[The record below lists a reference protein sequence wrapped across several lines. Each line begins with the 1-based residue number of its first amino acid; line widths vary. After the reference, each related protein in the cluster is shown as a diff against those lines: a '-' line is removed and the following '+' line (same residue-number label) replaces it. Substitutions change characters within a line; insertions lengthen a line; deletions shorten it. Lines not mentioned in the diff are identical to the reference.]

1 VTAAAEEDMV
11 GTVETAA
18 PAAMGEVAEVA
29 AVEVEVVARAAECS
43 RVYGVA
49 RSFADWFEVRLAR

>member
-1 VTAAAEEDMV
+1 VA
-11 GTVETAA
+11 
-18 PAAMGEVAEVA
+18 EVAGVA